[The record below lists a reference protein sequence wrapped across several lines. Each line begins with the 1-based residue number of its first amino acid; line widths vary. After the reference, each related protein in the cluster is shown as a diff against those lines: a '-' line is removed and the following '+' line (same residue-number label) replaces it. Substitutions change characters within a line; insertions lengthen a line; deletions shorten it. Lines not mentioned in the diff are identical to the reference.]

1 MRKAFLVLSSLLVLA
16 SSAFAQ
22 ETFFPGF
29 QLGIKGGAGVTVGE
43 TEIIKNLMSP
53 AAALDLGYQFT
64 PTFGLRADI
73 AGWQGKGY
81 IPAYAESYKFN
92 NAQIAIDGTF
102 DLCNLFGGYKT
113 RAVNPYLF
121 LGIGGNARFNNGAPK
136 AKLPAENLYW
146 EGTAFSPVGR
156 VGLGIDFRLSDL
168 VAIELE
174 GVENAYL
181 DGFNSKKGDALDHQI
196 NVLAGLK
203 FNFGANKA
211 KKAAIAAAEAA
222 AAAAA
227 AEAAAAAAK
236 AKKALD
242 DAIAAANQAIANAQK
257 ALKANDYLPEDV
269 AAINDLIKKLQD
281 AIKAGDTDSI
291 VALTKALNDAVAKA
305 DKNLADAKAAAE
317 KAAAEKAAAEKAA
330 YEAAKAKALQD
341 AIQAAKLNNNDVF
354 FTIGKTNIRSSE
366 QYKIAKIVKKL
377 NANPD
382 AKVAICGFADKQTG
396 NPEGNMVLSE
406 ERAKIVTEAI
416 INAGIDPSRVSTFWY
431 GDVDQVS
438 KYAERNRVAVMVTE

>member
-43 TEIIKNLMSP
+43 TENLKNLLSP

-73 AGWQGKGY
+73 AGWQGKGFLPQY
-81 IPAYAESYKFN
+81 QEAYKFN
-92 NAQIAIDGTF
+92 DAQIAIDGTF
-102 DLCNLFGGYKT
+102 DLCNMFGGYKS
-113 RAVNPYLF
+113 RAVNPYIF

-136 AKLPAENLYW
+136 AKLPSENLYW

-181 DGFNSKKGDALDHQI
+181 DGFNSKKGDFLDHQI

-242 DAIAAANQAIANAQK
+242 DAIAAANAAIANAQK

-269 AAINDLIKKLQD
+269 AAINDAIKKLQD
-281 AIKAGDTDSI
+281 AIKAGDTDAI
-291 VALTKALNDAVAKA
+291 KAGTKALNDAVAKA

-317 KAAAEKAAAEKAA
+317 KAAAEKAA

-341 AIQAAKLNNNDVF
+341 AVQAAKLNNNDVF

-366 QYKIAKIVKKL
+366 QYKITRLVKKL

-396 NPEGNMVLSE
+396 TPEGNMVLSE

-416 INAGIDPSRVSTFWY
+416 INAGIDPARISTFWY
-431 GDVDQVS
+431 GDVEQVS